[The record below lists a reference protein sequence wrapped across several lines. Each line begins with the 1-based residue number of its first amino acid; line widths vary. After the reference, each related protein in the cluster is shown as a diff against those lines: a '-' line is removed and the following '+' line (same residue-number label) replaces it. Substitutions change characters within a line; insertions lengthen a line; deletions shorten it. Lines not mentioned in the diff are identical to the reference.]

1 MYICNGK
8 VTQNGSTLLKCFPF
22 FFIWAVPHTC
32 IAATEA
38 VFVCRL

>member
-8 VTQNGSTLLKCFPF
+8 VTERKYIAEVFAF
-22 FFIWAVPHTC
+22 FFIWTVPHTC